1 MMNNSQAL
9 TIQNLS
15 KSYSTRKVVNDVSLE
30 IHQGE
35 IVGLLGPNGAGKT
48 TTFHMITGFI
58 RPESGKIFI
67 NNTEITN
74 LAVYKRAQLGLGY
87 LAQEPSVFRKLSVEQ
102 NILAILELLNF
113 PDTDNQKIVDELMTK
128 LDIKHLAKNK
138 GSSLSGGE
146 RRRVEL
152 ARALVS
158 RPKFLLLD
166 EPFTGID
173 PIVRAEIQDIVK
185 QLKSEGLGIFITD
198 HNVRETLEI
207 TDRTYIMYDGKVLIH
222 GSPSELVNDPLVREH
237 YLGERFRI

>member
-1 MMNNSQAL
+1 MIPDKQAL
-9 TIQNLS
+9 TVKSLS
-15 KSYSTRKVVNDVSLE
+15 KSYSTRKVVNEVSLE
-30 IHQGE
+30 IYQGE

-58 RPESGKIFI
+58 RPEAGQIFI
-67 NNTEITN
+67 NNIEITN

-87 LAQEPSVFRKLSVEQ
+87 LAQEPSIFRKLTVQE
-102 NILAILELLNF
+102 NILAILELINTSN
-113 PDTDNQKIVDELMTK
+113 TDNKQIVDDLLTK

-185 QLKSEGLGIFITD
+185 RLKAEGMGIFITD

-207 TDRTYIMYDGKVLIH
+207 TDRTYIMYDGKILIQ
-222 GSPSELVNDPLVREH
+222 GSPAELINDPLAREH
-237 YLGERFRI
+237 YLGDRFRI